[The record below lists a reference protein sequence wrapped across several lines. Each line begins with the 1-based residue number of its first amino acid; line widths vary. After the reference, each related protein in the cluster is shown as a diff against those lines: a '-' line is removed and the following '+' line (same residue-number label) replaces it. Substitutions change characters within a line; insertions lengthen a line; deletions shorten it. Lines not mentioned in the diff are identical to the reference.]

1 MAATYFFIFFFFSKI
16 KTVLSRSHH
25 RKVLISMLESV
36 VTHFSNQI
44 GEFKEL
50 SLLSGG
56 QGANENFKLIT
67 SKAEYLFKICDEKSQ
82 KGLDLWVLIHFDS
95 FFFYLI
101 LYFFFRTWINKIN
114 Q

>member
-1 MAATYFFIFFFFSKI
+1 MTIKQKMKHGEINMAATLFLFLFFQKSNHFF
-16 KTVLSRSHH
+16 RSHH
-25 RKVLISMLESV
+25 HKVLISMLESV
-36 VTHFSNQI
+36 VTHYSNQI

-82 KGLDLWVLIHFDS
+82 KGLDLWVLIL
-95 FFFYLI
+95 LI
-101 LYFFFRTWINKIN
+101 LILILISLI
-114 Q
+114 